1 MIVMNDISKMIKRLV
16 RQSAG
21 ARNNCPIKIVE
32 GDKPPE
38 LLGKSYYYTNKSG
51 GLIFHP
57 AAYRLKYGKPIYRP
71 STIRVEVGSDW
82 LLNNFTLKNIR
93 LLKLKAFI

>member
-1 MIVMNDISKMIKRLV
+1 MENDLSKTIKKLL
-16 RQSAG
+16 RQSVG

-32 GDKPPE
+32 GDKPPK
-38 LLGKSYYYTNKSG
+38 LLGKTYYYTNKSG
-51 GLIFHP
+51 VVIKHP

-71 STIRVEVGSDW
+71 STIRVEVGSGW
-82 LLNNFTLKNIR
+82 LLNNFTLKNIK

>member
-1 MIVMNDISKMIKRLV
+1 MENNLSKTIKKLL

-32 GDKPPE
+32 GNTHPR
-38 LLGKSYYYTNKSG
+38 LLGKTYYYTNKSG
-51 GLIFHP
+51 VVIKHP

-82 LLNNFTLKNIR
+82 LLNNFTFKQY
-93 LLKLKAFI
+93 